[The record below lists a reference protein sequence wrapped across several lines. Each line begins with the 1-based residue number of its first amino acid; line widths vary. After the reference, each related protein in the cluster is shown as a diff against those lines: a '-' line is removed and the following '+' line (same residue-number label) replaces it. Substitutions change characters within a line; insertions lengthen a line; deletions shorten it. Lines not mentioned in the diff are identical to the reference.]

1 MTPFQKAEPRVAL
14 YGASRCNKGGTGV
27 YTRRLI
33 KGFDLIGADSVV
45 PLGDPGSNWMEKL
58 VSENFR
64 IPGRVRK
71 EGFDL
76 LHFPAFSGTSSGGV
90 PYAVTI
96 HDMAFMECPGWFPAL
111 RSLYYRMHF
120 PRIARG
126 ASVIIADSGFTAGEI
141 KKHLGLESRKV
152 YLSSPLNNTEEN
164 YFRDR
169 YSIPGE
175 YILYTGTVE
184 PRKNIGNLLEA
195 WPQVRRIHGNLLL
208 VVAGRWGWGASS
220 LKDRLNN
227 TDGVLWTG
235 SIPDKLLRSAMTGA
249 RMLVYPSLYEGFGL
263 PPLESAASGT
273 PFVIG
278 PAETLKEIYG
288 SVAAGITGKGP
299 ESISSTI
306 LDALEKQY
314 STDSLRDFAMGF
326 SLEAT
331 ARNTLEC
338 YRSVFS

>member
-1 MTPFQKAEPRVAL
+1 MTPSQKAEPRVAL
-14 YGASRCNKGGTGV
+14 YGASRSNKGGTGV
-27 YTRRLI
+27 YTQRLI
-33 KGFDLIGADSVV
+33 RGFDLIGADGVV
-45 PLGDPGSNWMEKL
+45 PLGAPGSSWLEKL

-64 IPGRVRK
+64 IPGKVRK
-71 EGFDL
+71 KGFDL
-76 LHFPAFSGTSSGGV
+76 LHFPAFGGTSSGGI

-111 RSLYYRMHF
+111 RSLYYRMCF
-120 PRIARG
+120 PGIARR
-126 ASVIIADSGFTAGEI
+126 ASVIIADSDFTSDEI
-141 KKHLGLESRKV
+141 RKHLGLESRRV
-152 YLSSPLNNTEEN
+152 YLSAPLNNTEEDC
-164 YFRDR
+164 FRDR
-169 YSIPGE
+169 FSVREE

-184 PRKNIGNLLEA
+184 PRKNIGNLLDA

-208 VVAGRWGWGASS
+208 VIAGRWGWGSAS

-235 SIPDKLLRSAMTGA
+235 SIPGRLLRSAMTGA

-263 PPLESAASGT
+263 PPLEAAASGT

-288 SVAAGITGKGP
+288 SVAAGISREDS
-299 ESISSTI
+299 ESISSTL

-314 STDSLRDFAMGF
+314 SRDSLREFALEF
-326 SLEAT
+326 SLEST